1 MYSPCSVSAAC
12 EVEGKIGELVHTHAI
27 LLTRVSFKNM
37 PNELMGTPSSRGAYF
52 DIQALTDFVM
62 IEEVASLLVDPNKPC
77 SCCFEETLLN
87 SFDLLLFRQREQGRI
102 KRAAHDRSNP

>member
-12 EVEGKIGELVHTHAI
+12 EVEGKISELVHTHAI
-27 LLTRVSFKNM
+27 LLTRVRFKNM
-37 PNELMGTPSSRGAYF
+37 PNEHMETPSSRGAYF

-77 SCCFEETLLN
+77 SRCFEETLLN
-87 SFDLLLFRQREQGRI
+87 SFDLFLFHCGEQRKI
-102 KRAAHDRSNP
+102 KRTSYDRGNP